1 MSASFDCANK
11 YGYCRDVMRAS
22 MKEFVQTVVELM
34 HPNGD
39 VVQGVLRRKL
49 ARIYFFSGI
58 KQNTNDF

>member
-1 MSASFDCANK
+1 
-11 YGYCRDVMRAS
+11 MRAS